1 MGIAVSDIVLIV
13 LVVLIIYV
21 VFLSI
26 KIVPQ
31 SKVFVIE
38 RFGKFTRILESGL
51 SLIVPFVDRVAFRVD
66 ILERQLPPFKMS
78 VITEDNVEVEL
89 VATVFFRVLDAAKS
103 VYRIRNIDLAIE
115 NTAISVVR
123 SAAGKLELDDLQSSR
138 EAMNQEIAARLSKAA
153 EVWGVEVTR
162 TEILDVLVDEK
173 TKESQRQQLNA
184 ERERRAAIARAEGD
198 KRSVELKADAELYE
212 AKKQAE
218 AVKVEADA
226 EAYAV
231 KIKAEADAK
240 QTELIAE
247 AINNNGQSAINYEIM
262 KRQVEGLSDIASS
275 NQTKTLFIPSD
286 ITKALGTLEL
296 FLDGIVNKEVKND
309 NWNPLYS
316 GNVWLIIGLTLAILE
331 LTNGTLIVFLPTG
344 LSGLL
349 TGLVLKLQENE
360 TLGIFLED
368 WAITLTFWAII
379 SLLLSLA
386 LNFLVKKRM
395 ISKDINNY
403 WSIENFLILMS
414 VCCPWF

>member
-1 MGIAVSDIVLIV
+1 MTVANGV
-13 LVVLIIYV
+13 LVFLAILIIYV
-21 VFLSI
+21 VYLGI

-51 SLIVPFVDRVAFRVD
+51 SLIIPFIDRVAFRVD
-66 ILERQLPPFKMS
+66 ILERQLPSFQMS

-89 VATVFFRVLDAAKS
+89 VSTVFFRVLDAAKS

-115 NTAISVVR
+115 NTAISVIR

-184 ERERRAAIARAEGD
+184 ERERRATIAKAEGD

-212 AKKQAE
+212 AEKQAD
-218 AVKVEADA
+218 AVKVQADA
-226 EAYAV
+226 DAYAV
-231 KIKAEADAK
+231 KVKAAADAE
-240 QTELIAE
+240 QTRVIAE

-262 KRQVEGLSDIASS
+262 KRQVEGLAEVASS
-275 NQTKTLFIPSD
+275 NQTKTLVVPTD

-296 FLDGIVNKEVKND
+296 FLDSIDKGKKND
-309 NWNPLYS
+309 
-316 GNVWLIIGLTLAILE
+316 A
-331 LTNGTLIVFLPTG
+331 
-344 LSGLL
+344 
-349 TGLVLKLQENE
+349 
-360 TLGIFLED
+360 
-368 WAITLTFWAII
+368 
-379 SLLLSLA
+379 
-386 LNFLVKKRM
+386 
-395 ISKDINNY
+395 
-403 WSIENFLILMS
+403 
-414 VCCPWF
+414 

>member
-1 MGIAVSDIVLIV
+1 MTVGNGV
-13 LVVLIIYV
+13 LVFLAILIIYV
-21 VFLSI
+21 VYLGI

-51 SLIVPFVDRVAFRVD
+51 SLIIPFIDRVAFRVD
-66 ILERQLPPFKMS
+66 ILERQLPSFQMS

-89 VATVFFRVLDAAKS
+89 VSTVFFRVLDAAKS

-115 NTAISVVR
+115 NTAISVIR

-184 ERERRAAIARAEGD
+184 ERERRAKIAIAEGD

-218 AVKVEADA
+218 AVKVQADA
-226 EAYAV
+226 DAYAV
-231 KIKAEADAK
+231 KIKASADAE
-240 QTELIAE
+240 QTTVIAE
-247 AINNNGQSAINYEIM
+247 AINNNGQAAINYEIM
-262 KRQVEGLSDIASS
+262 KRQVDGLAEVASS
-275 NQTKTLFIPSD
+275 NQTKTLVVPTD

-296 FLDGIVNKEVKND
+296 FLDSIDKGKKND
-309 NWNPLYS
+309 
-316 GNVWLIIGLTLAILE
+316 A
-331 LTNGTLIVFLPTG
+331 
-344 LSGLL
+344 
-349 TGLVLKLQENE
+349 
-360 TLGIFLED
+360 
-368 WAITLTFWAII
+368 
-379 SLLLSLA
+379 
-386 LNFLVKKRM
+386 
-395 ISKDINNY
+395 
-403 WSIENFLILMS
+403 
-414 VCCPWF
+414 

>member
-1 MGIAVSDIVLIV
+1 MTIANGV
-13 LVVLIIYV
+13 LVFLAILIIYV
-21 VFLSI
+21 IYLGI

-51 SLIVPFVDRVAFRVD
+51 SIIVPFVDRVAFRVD

-89 VATVFFRVLDAAKS
+89 VSTVFFRVLDAAKS

-115 NTAISVVR
+115 NTAISIIR

-184 ERERRAAIARAEGD
+184 ERERRATIAKAEGD

-212 AKKQAE
+212 AEKQAE
-218 AVKVEADA
+218 AVKVQADA
-226 EAYAV
+226 DAYAV
-231 KIKAEADAK
+231 KIKAEADAE
-240 QTELIAE
+240 QTRLIAE
-247 AINNNGQSAINYEIM
+247 AIKNDGQPAINYEIM
-262 KRQVEGLSDIASS
+262 KRQVEGLAEVASS
-275 NQTKTLFIPSD
+275 NQTKTLVVPTD

-296 FLDGIVNKEVKND
+296 FLDSLDKGKTND
-309 NWNPLYS
+309 
-316 GNVWLIIGLTLAILE
+316 A
-331 LTNGTLIVFLPTG
+331 
-344 LSGLL
+344 
-349 TGLVLKLQENE
+349 
-360 TLGIFLED
+360 
-368 WAITLTFWAII
+368 
-379 SLLLSLA
+379 
-386 LNFLVKKRM
+386 
-395 ISKDINNY
+395 
-403 WSIENFLILMS
+403 
-414 VCCPWF
+414 

>member
-1 MGIAVSDIVLIV
+1 MTVGNGV
-13 LVVLIIYV
+13 LVFLAILIIYV
-21 VFLSI
+21 VYLGI

-51 SLIVPFVDRVAFRVD
+51 SLIIPFIDRVAFRVD
-66 ILERQLPPFKMS
+66 ILERQLPSFQMS

-89 VATVFFRVLDAAKS
+89 VSTVFFRVLDATKS

-115 NTAISVVR
+115 NTAISVIR

-184 ERERRAAIARAEGD
+184 ERERRATIAKAEGD

-212 AKKQAE
+212 AEKQAD
-218 AVKVEADA
+218 AVKVQADA
-226 EAYAV
+226 DAYAV
-231 KIKAEADAK
+231 KVKAAADAE
-240 QTELIAE
+240 QTRVIAE

-262 KRQVEGLSDIASS
+262 KRQVEGLAEVASS
-275 NQTKTLFIPSD
+275 NQTKTLVVPTD

-296 FLDGIVNKEVKND
+296 FLDSIDKGKNND
-309 NWNPLYS
+309 
-316 GNVWLIIGLTLAILE
+316 A
-331 LTNGTLIVFLPTG
+331 
-344 LSGLL
+344 
-349 TGLVLKLQENE
+349 
-360 TLGIFLED
+360 
-368 WAITLTFWAII
+368 
-379 SLLLSLA
+379 
-386 LNFLVKKRM
+386 
-395 ISKDINNY
+395 
-403 WSIENFLILMS
+403 
-414 VCCPWF
+414 

>member
-1 MGIAVSDIVLIV
+1 MTVGNGV
-13 LVVLIIYV
+13 LVFLAILIIYV
-21 VFLSI
+21 VYLGI

-51 SLIVPFVDRVAFRVD
+51 SLIIPFIDRVAFRVD
-66 ILERQLPPFKMS
+66 ILERQLPSFQMS

-89 VATVFFRVLDAAKS
+89 VSTVFFRVLDAAKS

-115 NTAISVVR
+115 NTAISVIR

-184 ERERRAAIARAEGD
+184 ERERRAKIAIAEGD

-218 AVKVEADA
+218 AVKVQADA
-226 EAYAV
+226 DAYAV
-231 KIKAEADAK
+231 KVKASADAE
-240 QTELIAE
+240 QTTVIAE

-262 KRQVEGLSDIASS
+262 KRQVDGLAEVASS
-275 NQTKTLFIPSD
+275 NQTKTLVVPTD

-296 FLDGIVNKEVKND
+296 FLDSIDKGKTND
-309 NWNPLYS
+309 
-316 GNVWLIIGLTLAILE
+316 A
-331 LTNGTLIVFLPTG
+331 
-344 LSGLL
+344 
-349 TGLVLKLQENE
+349 
-360 TLGIFLED
+360 
-368 WAITLTFWAII
+368 
-379 SLLLSLA
+379 
-386 LNFLVKKRM
+386 
-395 ISKDINNY
+395 
-403 WSIENFLILMS
+403 
-414 VCCPWF
+414 

>member
-1 MGIAVSDIVLIV
+1 MTVGNGV
-13 LVVLIIYV
+13 LVFLAILIIYV
-21 VFLSI
+21 VYLGI

-51 SLIVPFVDRVAFRVD
+51 SLIIPFIDRVAFRVD
-66 ILERQLPPFKMS
+66 ILERQLPSFQMS

-89 VATVFFRVLDAAKS
+89 VSTVFFRVLDAAKS

-115 NTAISVVR
+115 NTAISVIR

-184 ERERRAAIARAEGD
+184 ERERRATIAKAEGD

-212 AKKQAE
+212 AEKQAD
-218 AVKVEADA
+218 AVKVQADA
-226 EAYAV
+226 DAYAV
-231 KIKAEADAK
+231 KIKAAADAE
-240 QTELIAE
+240 QTRVIAE

-262 KRQVEGLSDIASS
+262 KRQVEGLAEVASS
-275 NQTKTLFIPSD
+275 NQTKTLVVPTD

-296 FLDGIVNKEVKND
+296 FLDSIDKGKNND
-309 NWNPLYS
+309 
-316 GNVWLIIGLTLAILE
+316 A
-331 LTNGTLIVFLPTG
+331 
-344 LSGLL
+344 
-349 TGLVLKLQENE
+349 
-360 TLGIFLED
+360 
-368 WAITLTFWAII
+368 
-379 SLLLSLA
+379 
-386 LNFLVKKRM
+386 
-395 ISKDINNY
+395 
-403 WSIENFLILMS
+403 
-414 VCCPWF
+414 

>member
-1 MGIAVSDIVLIV
+1 MTVANGV
-13 LVVLIIYV
+13 LVFLAILIIYV
-21 VFLSI
+21 VYLGI

-51 SLIVPFVDRVAFRVD
+51 SLIIPFIDRVAFRVD
-66 ILERQLPPFKMS
+66 ILERQLPSFQMS

-89 VATVFFRVLDAAKS
+89 VSTVFFRVLDAAKS

-115 NTAISVVR
+115 NTAISVIR

-184 ERERRAAIARAEGD
+184 ERERRATIAKAEGD

-212 AKKQAE
+212 AEKQAD
-218 AVKVEADA
+218 AVKVQADA
-226 EAYAV
+226 DAYAV
-231 KIKAEADAK
+231 KVKAAADAE
-240 QTELIAE
+240 QTAVIAE

-262 KRQVEGLSDIASS
+262 KRQVEGLAEVASS
-275 NQTKTLFIPSD
+275 NQTKTLVVPSD

-296 FLDGIVNKEVKND
+296 FLDSIDKGKKND
-309 NWNPLYS
+309 
-316 GNVWLIIGLTLAILE
+316 A
-331 LTNGTLIVFLPTG
+331 
-344 LSGLL
+344 
-349 TGLVLKLQENE
+349 
-360 TLGIFLED
+360 
-368 WAITLTFWAII
+368 
-379 SLLLSLA
+379 
-386 LNFLVKKRM
+386 
-395 ISKDINNY
+395 
-403 WSIENFLILMS
+403 
-414 VCCPWF
+414 